1 MNDIIVN
8 TKEDVLRERFI
19 HNATLVGKYDFP
31 QLPPIQV
38 AADDLRPV
46 PFSLAAKEKRPQDC
60 ICHFFQDDN
69 KFERMWSNPGKYFDA
84 LENFRYIG
92 GPDFSF
98 YDPMPL
104 ALKIWQVYRSRA
116 LSWWLSLNGF
126 DVIPVVGWGS
136 PDTWEYCF
144 DGLPVKST
152 LILSTNRC
160 FSKEAKK
167 CYIDGFRAMMERLT
181 PTQIIVVGPE
191 IITGWEDCVK
201 ITYFDG
207 FGQEMENRIKEAGN
221 DGIQKRNE

>member
-38 AADDLRPV
+38 TADGLRPV
-46 PFSLAAKEKRPQDC
+46 PFSLAAKEKHPQDC

-98 YDPMPL
+98 
-104 ALKIWQVYRSRA
+104 
-116 LSWWLSLNGF
+116 
-126 DVIPVVGWGS
+126 
-136 PDTWEYCF
+136 
-144 DGLPVKST
+144 
-152 LILSTNRC
+152 
-160 FSKEAKK
+160 
-167 CYIDGFRAMMERLT
+167 
-181 PTQIIVVGPE
+181 
-191 IITGWEDCVK
+191 
-201 ITYFDG
+201 
-207 FGQEMENRIKEAGN
+207 
-221 DGIQKRNE
+221 